1 MNGSIPKVL
10 YKSKNNNVEG
20 IEIISIQDLAQR
32 LDQLDHN
39 PEKPHQTAFYIF
51 AFYTNGN
58 TKHLVDF
65 VWHDVKKHSLI
76 YLSKGQVNAFK
87 FNKDVEGYIILF
99 TETYFEKQLT
109 KLPKDTIIRLFNTQ
123 LFSPKIQIP
132 ESSNVI
138 TYVELFYEE
147 FYKANNSYNT
157 SQIINYLYVI
167 IFSKLEE
174 LKKHQTFHIKE
185 SVQFETFLKFKKL
198 LNLNFQKSRNADFYA
213 RQLNITYKHLN
224 IISKDI
230 INQTAKQ
237 CIDDFIILEA
247 KRQLI
252 NSVIKS
258 TELAFYLG
266 FEEATNFIKYFKK
279 HTGLTPNQFKKLH
292 K

>member
-1 MNGSIPKVL
+1 MKERIPKVF
-10 YKSKNNNVEG
+10 YKSKNHEVEG
-20 IEIISIQDLAQR
+20 IEIISIQDLAR
-32 LDQLDHN
+32 RVNQLDHN
-39 PEKPHQTAFYIF
+39 PEKPHQAAFYMF
-51 AFYTNGN
+51 VFYTNGN
-58 TKHLVDF
+58 SKHLVDF
-65 VWHDVKKHSLI
+65 VWHEVKAHSLV
-76 YLSKGQVNAFK
+76 YLSKGQINAFK
-87 FNKDVEGYIILF
+87 FSTNIEGYIILF

-132 ESSNVI
+132 HSANVI

-147 FYKANNSYNT
+147 FYKKDNNYNI
-157 SQIINYLYVI
+157 SKIINYLYVI

-198 LNLNFQKSRNADFYA
+198 LSLNFHRSRNADFYA
-213 RQLNITYKHLN
+213 QQLNITYKHLN
-224 IISKDI
+224 TISKDI

-237 CIDDFIILEA
+237 FIDDFIILEA
-247 KRQLI
+247 KRKLI
-252 NSVIKS
+252 NSTIKS
-258 TELAFYLG
+258 TELAFVLG

-279 HTGLTPNQFKKLH
+279 HTGLTPNQFKKIH